1 MKSKGKGK
9 GKPFGIMVV
18 VKESEESPMEKAYKK
33 AVKSTKKAKGK

>member
-18 VKESEESPMEKAYKK
+18 VEESPVKKAYKK

>member
-18 VKESEESPMEKAYKK
+18 VKESPMKKAYNK
-33 AVKSTKKAKGK
+33 AMKSTKKAKGK